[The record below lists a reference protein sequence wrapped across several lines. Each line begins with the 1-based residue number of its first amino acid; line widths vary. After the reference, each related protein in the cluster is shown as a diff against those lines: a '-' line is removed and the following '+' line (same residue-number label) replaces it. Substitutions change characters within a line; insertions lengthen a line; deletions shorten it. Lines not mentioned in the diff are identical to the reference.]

1 MLTAAAK
8 PCRLPTAFRLEG
20 DTLYIRRDE
29 NGGVVLSAHSA
40 DWQGFIDTLPYT
52 EQDTAHYGQ
61 FKAAAEQRGRSLL
74 ALDMLIAA
82 CVNGLILVSH
92 DGAFGKIDGLAVEDW
107 AT

>member
-1 MLTAAAK
+1 MC
-8 PCRLPTAFRLEG
+8 PGR
-20 DTLYIRRDE
+20 
-29 NGGVVLSAHSA
+29 
-40 DWQGFIDTLPYT
+40 
-52 EQDTAHYGQ
+52 EQDAAHYGP
-61 FKAAAEQRGRSLL
+61 FKAAMEQQGCSLL